1 MATAVVYKKVGSVSV
16 KEARQAL
23 TDLFED
29 NPYLERSLGIHAL
42 SVKAYP
48 QKDNRVLRVFV
59 VTETD
64 VKLDQETALVEDF
77 PENSFDGKALA
88 IVLHSTSPRFGL
100 ASASVWRKRGSPHL
114 RRLFKTFNVFSFKTR
129 HNITSPA
136 TRYQLREAAKFAG
149 LYRRRWRR

>member
-77 PENSFDGKALA
+77 PENSSGK
-88 IVLHSTSPRFGL
+88 PD
-100 ASASVWRKRGSPHL
+100 
-114 RRLFKTFNVFSFKTR
+114 RLDSQHCFSGICPLPQT
-129 HNITSPA
+129 
-136 TRYQLREAAKFAG
+136 
-149 LYRRRWRR
+149 